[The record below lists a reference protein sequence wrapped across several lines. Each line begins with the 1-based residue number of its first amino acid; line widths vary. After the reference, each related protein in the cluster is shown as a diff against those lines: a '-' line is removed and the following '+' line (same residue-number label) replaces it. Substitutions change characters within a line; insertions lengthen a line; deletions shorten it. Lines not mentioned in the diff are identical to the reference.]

1 MNVFMVSL
9 SAEVPVVPGRLLLPL
24 DRALRRLPVDR
35 PRSYAD
41 VVGSLQLLFDKPH
54 VNEALYCQLAAA
66 FFMSLVLMTSEST
79 PFVASWQVALPVP
92 RPDIEPGTS
101 VVRTHANATQTQLPL
116 ADSFQAS

>member
-41 VVGSLQLLFDKPH
+41 VVGFACSFCLI
-54 VNEALYCQLAAA
+54 N
-66 FFMSLVLMTSEST
+66 LM
-79 PFVASWQVALPVP
+79 
-92 RPDIEPGTS
+92 
-101 VVRTHANATQTQLPL
+101 
-116 ADSFQAS
+116 